1 MNKSLK
7 NTLFGI
13 GMLVACLPYACKLPY
28 ITTAWKQSPL
38 DSHDWIFLLMGFV
51 TLGITLFGIRRK
63 EVHHDWTG
71 LLLMA
76 VFAIVYVLGMIRD
89 IHAISIMAGVLIAA
103 SATCLFWGWECFI
116 ILLPAFVV
124 FCLSVTSTSYWIT
137 YLLSPIG
144 LKSLPVKIFLMVVAI
159 VVAIIQYRVH
169 FIPKKQ
175 STIFVC
181 VLCFAVLFV
190 GLQKEA
196 HIKSASFIPDFSSGM
211 FGSAKGYALDPTPG
225 DLQFFEGSKKLEKYT
240 FGTDDSVIGILGI
253 ELGTNVHQIHPPTHC
268 LRSQGTTILSEKLQT
283 IEFRFAQIT
292 MTEINYL
299 NTSNNPMLCWYW
311 YSSPKFSTPS
321 FISFRR
327 HWDPKHEWH
336 SYQITT
342 PIYNNELPQARE
354 RLREFLGDVAEE
366 NISKASKE
374 APKQP
379 SN

>member
-7 NTLFGI
+7 NTLFGL

-76 VFAIVYVLGMIRD
+76 VFAIMYVIGLIKD

-159 VVAIIQYRVH
+159 VIAIIQYRVH

-196 HIKSASFIPDFSSGM
+196 HIKSAAFIPDFSSGM
-211 FGSAKGYALDPTPG
+211 FKNAKGYALDPTPG

-268 LRSQGTTILSEKLQT
+268 LRTQGTTILSEKLQT
-283 IEFRFAQIT
+283 VEFRFAQIT
-292 MTEINYL
+292 ITEINYL

-311 YSSPKFSTPS
+311 YSSPQFSTPS
-321 FISFRR
+321 LISFRR
-327 HWDPKHEWH
+327 HWNPKHEWH

-342 PIYNNELPQARE
+342 PIYSNDLSKARE
-354 RLREFLGDVAEE
+354 RLKVFLGDVAEE
-366 NISKASKE
+366 NSSKASKE
-374 APKQP
+374 AQQP